1 MRLSTSTTICNILF
15 LGIGFLWSCNGDN
28 DDNNNNSNNSNNAS
42 SAHVHVKAKNVRR
55 RTRYIPRVVVDLS
68 FNSNYVGMVPL
79 SLQQQD
85 NDNDTPVLLEADVNS
100 IFFSMDTSLPEP
112 TSMPTKSVDNP
123 IAEVPTPPEEPPT
136 REDRDLLIQTKCDTT
151 AIERSRDILSELL
164 TVSDSSSL
172 INPET
177 SQFKARDWLD
187 NIDSA
192 IICPGESERIHQRYR
207 LALLYYQLGG
217 DQWTR
222 CSSQEKHT
230 SSLLS
235 LPVSSKVD
243 DDDDDEEEECPE
255 NPWLGAGNE
264 CQWYGMSCSGDD
276 ATSNDDDD
284 NEYRPLEVLNLQSN
298 NLSGELFDELVGL
311 EQLGTL
317 YDNIQIICKPKK
329 KKWRGSNAIHTYW
342 VHYNCIVIISHG
354 HILILSFFC
363 YVIFPSHIYFVYL

>member
-1 MRLSTSTTICNILF
+1 
-15 LGIGFLWSCNGDN
+15 
-28 DDNNNNSNNSNNAS
+28 
-42 SAHVHVKAKNVRR
+42 
-55 RTRYIPRVVVDLS
+55 
-68 FNSNYVGMVPL
+68 
-79 SLQQQD
+79 
-85 NDNDTPVLLEADVNS
+85 
-100 IFFSMDTSLPEP
+100 MDTSLPEP

-123 IAEVPTPPEEPPT
+123 IAEVPTPQEEPPT

-235 LPVSSKVD
+235 LTVSSKVD

-311 EQLGTL
+311 EQLVELSIQDNQVVGSLEKLCDVRDNRRLQFESYLTL
-317 YDNIQIICKPKK
+317 VEADCLGESPEVTC
-329 KKWRGSNAIHTYW
+329 SCCT
-342 VHYNCIVIISHG
+342 C
-354 HILILSFFC
+354 F
-363 YVIFPSHIYFVYL
+363 

>member
-1 MRLSTSTTICNILF
+1 MGLSTSTTICNILF
-15 LGIGFLWSCNGDN
+15 LSIGFLWCCNGDN
-28 DDNNNNSNNSNNAS
+28 NNNNDGS
-42 SAHVHVKAKNVRR
+42 SVHVHVKAKNIRR
-55 RTRYIPRVVVDLS
+55 RTRYIPRAIVADLS
-68 FNSNYVGMVPL
+68 SNYVDMLPL

-85 NDNDTPVLLEADVNS
+85 NDNDIPELLETDVRN
-100 IFFSMDTSLPEP
+100 ILFSMDTSLPEP
-112 TSMPTKSVDNP
+112 TSMPNK
-123 IAEVPTPPEEPPT
+123 EEKPTPEEPPT

-164 TVSDSSSL
+164 TVSTSSSL

-187 NIDSA
+187 NFDSA

-207 LALLYYQLGG
+207 LALLYYQFGG

-222 CSSQEKHT
+222 CSSAEKFS

-235 LPVSSKVD
+235 LPVSSKTD
-243 DDDDDEEEECPE
+243 DDDDDESESEEEEECPG

-276 ATSNDDDD
+276 ALSNDDDD
-284 NEYRPLEVLNLQSN
+284 GEYRPLEVLNLQSN
-298 NLSGELFDELVGL
+298 NLSGELFDELYGLQSLQKLLLDGNDQITGTISEEVGNLINLTVLQLQSNLIDGPIPEEGLLQL

-317 YDNIQIICKPKK
+317 YKIIFK
-329 KKWRGSNAIHTYW
+329 
-342 VHYNCIVIISHG
+342 
-354 HILILSFFC
+354 
-363 YVIFPSHIYFVYL
+363 